1 MGGHSYELAE
11 EASLEQEQPPD
22 VRLRDGRSCGCHELL
37 LRRLASTANCLN
49 CLVARPAT
57 NGSVPVSRASKIA
70 PGRVFRKPFGGSS
83 LALPG
88 DNQYPVG
95 RTLPRGMAAMWRSLA
110 LLLLALVAEDMG
122 GTATAAAQAYPTR
135 TVRFIIPFGPASASD
150 ITARL
155 FADRLTARWGKPVV
169 VENRPGGDGLVAI
182 GAFTGANDDH
192 TLLFGPV
199 GTLAVH
205 PYEYDKLP
213 YSAELDLLPI
223 SSVSTIVLALST
235 PRSLGLGSLG
245 DFVALARAQPGKLNA
260 AAASG
265 NADFLLFGF
274 LKSSGLQ
281 VAKIPYRDILQAP
294 NDLAE
299 GRIQA
304 LMTSLAVVQPQMQA
318 GRVKVLAVTGR
329 RRAPTAPEIP
339 TVVET
344 GYPALEMDSV
354 VGLFGPRGMAL
365 EPRERV
371 ARELA
376 AVLDPVIRERLEATG
391 QIVDV
396 RGPSEFAA
404 AIAEQRAKLAAIATV
419 LGIKSA
425 P

>member
-1 MGGHSYELAE
+1 ML
-11 EASLEQEQPPD
+11 
-22 VRLRDGRSCGCHELL
+22 RLPALL
-37 LRRLASTANCLN
+37 FLM
-49 CLVARPAT
+49 LVAGP
-57 NGSVPVSRASKIA
+57 
-70 PGRVFRKPFGGSS
+70 
-83 LALPG
+83 
-88 DNQYPVG
+88 
-95 RTLPRGMAAMWRSLA
+95 
-110 LLLLALVAEDMG
+110 
-122 GTATAAAQAYPTR
+122 ATAAAQAYPTR

-155 FADRLTARWGKPVV
+155 FADRLSARWGKPVV

-182 GAFTGANDDH
+182 GAFTSANDDH

-199 GTLAVH
+199 GTFAVH

-223 SSVSTIVLALST
+223 SSVSTIVLAFST
-235 PRSLGLGSLG
+235 PASLGLGSLG

-281 VAKIPYRDILQAP
+281 VAKVPYRDILQAP

-329 RRAPTAPEIP
+329 RRAPTVPEIP
-339 TVVET
+339 TVVEG
-344 GYPALEMDSV
+344 GYSALQMESV
-354 VGLFGPRGMAL
+354 VGLFGPRGMVL
-365 EPRERV
+365 ELRERI

-376 AVLDPVIRERLEATG
+376 AVLDPLIRERLEATG